1 LKGYGRANREDR
13 EPVTVDTVFKIGSVR
28 KQFIATA
35 VMLLVRQGRISLD
48 DSISNYFDD
57 LPPPWKSITIRQ
69 LLSHTAGL
77 PRESP
82 LFNGLSGH
90 SLTQRTETAI
100 CFWPWGPR

>member
-1 LKGYGRANREDR
+1 
-13 EPVTVDTVFKIGSVR
+13 
-28 KQFIATA
+28 
-35 VMLLVRQGRISLD
+35 MLLVRQGRISLD